1 MSAARPALSRSTRR
15 GQGGAEGGRAAK
27 KGDAPEKRGGAGPR
41 KGAVASGKGAVA
53 PRKGATAAGKGP
65 AASGK
70 GPAAAG
76 KRPAAAGKGPAAAGR
91 RPAAAGKGPAA
102 SGKGPAAAAK
112 GRPAASGTGHVAPI
126 KGPTGS
132 KKGGESGLSKRR
144 GAPEQRPLDQ
154 TEDRDELPAELAVEA
169 RAAVEDAASD
179 APPPIPS
186 AGIVA
191 LVGRPNTGKSTL
203 FNRLVG
209 RRAAIVH
216 DEPGV
221 TRDRHYGD
229 VTSRGRRFTLVDTG
243 GFDPESDDPMR
254 QGIKRQI
261 DLAIAE
267 ADVIVCVLDAVT
279 PVTPSEHAELGLLRR
294 AGKPVIY
301 VANKADSTRAEAE
314 AAELYRLGMD
324 RLILIS
330 ALHGRGISDLEMAIE
345 AALPAEPAASEES
358 SEGALRIA
366 IVGRPNAG
374 KSSLV
379 NRISGEERML
389 VDAQPGTTRDPID
402 TLVERD
408 GKRLLLID
416 TAGIRRKS
424 KVTKEDSAVEAVSV
438 MHAIRAMERAEV
450 VLLLCDAAEGVAE
463 QDAKILGLAVDR
475 GCGIVIGLNKIDL
488 LDRKTLAK
496 AEEDARGKLAFV
508 PWAPIAQV
516 SARSGRGVAKL
527 LETVGQVA
535 DAYRKRVPTGELNR
549 FFEQILLTHPPP
561 THGGRAPRLFFIT
574 QAETSP
580 PLFVVVASDPEKLHF
595 SYRRYVANQ
604 LRQAFG
610 LDGVPVRVKYKE
622 RRRRG

>member
-1 MSAARPALSRSTRR
+1 MPGKGATAPGR
-15 GQGGAEGGRAAK
+15 GATAPGKGA
-27 KGDAPEKRGGAGPR
+27 AGPR
-41 KGAVASGKGAVA
+41 KG
-53 PRKGATAAGKGP
+53 
-65 AASGK
+65 
-70 GPAAAG
+70 
-76 KRPAAAGKGPAAAGR
+76 GR
-91 RPAAAGKGPAA
+91 SDP
-102 SGKGPAAAAK
+102 SK
-112 GRPAASGTGHVAPI
+112 GRAPSEQSGHDP
-126 KGPTGS
+126 
-132 KKGGESGLSKRR
+132 
-144 GAPEQRPLDQ
+144 
-154 TEDRDELPAELAVEA
+154 TEDREELAAELADEA
-169 RAAVEDAASD
+169 LAAAEDAAAD
-179 APPPIPS
+179 APALPPS

-209 RRAAIVH
+209 RRVAIVH

-301 VANKADSTRAEAE
+301 VANKADSSRAEAE
-314 AAELYRLGMD
+314 AAELYRLGME
-324 RLILIS
+324 RLIPIS

-345 AALPAEPAASEES
+345 AALPEKPAALEES
-358 SEGALRIA
+358 AEGALRIA

-402 TLVERD
+402 TLAERD
-408 GKRLLLID
+408 GKRFLLID

-488 LDRKTLAK
+488 LDRKALAK
-496 AEEDARGKLAFV
+496 AEQDARDKLAFV
-508 PWAPIAQV
+508 PWAPIVHV
-516 SARSGRGVAKL
+516 SARSGRGAAKL
-527 LETVGQVA
+527 LETVAQVA

-561 THGGRAPRLFFIT
+561 THGGRAPRLFFVT

-610 LDGVPVRVKYKE
+610 LEGVPVRVKYKE